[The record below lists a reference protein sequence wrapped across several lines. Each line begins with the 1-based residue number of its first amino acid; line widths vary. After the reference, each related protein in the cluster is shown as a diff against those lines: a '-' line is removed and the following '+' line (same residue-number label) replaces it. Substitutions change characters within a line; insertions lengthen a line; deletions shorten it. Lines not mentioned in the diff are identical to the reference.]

1 MANNCYF
8 DLHVT
13 CKNPEGVSAI
23 LDAFD
28 LDVDSPSANPIGA
41 ISYTCIYDKG
51 HHKTKEFGYGD
62 YFAYIDGDCKWSV
75 QSAILDK
82 NRLQEIIS
90 KYKLNLEIYSEEPG
104 CGFMEHY
111 LWEEGELV
119 LSESADF
126 ALIHIDNIQDDE
138 EWADEFFNSLIVKK
152 TCITKDNYESFA
164 DDDGY
169 IKVGG
174 YDYMWTVN

>member
-13 CKNPEGVSAI
+13 CKNSEGVLAI
-23 LDAFD
+23 LNAFD
-28 LDVDSPSANPIGA
+28 LDTNNPSTDLVGA
-41 ISYTCIYDKG
+41 INDTWTYNKG
-51 HHKTKEFGYGD
+51 HHKTKEFEYGD

-75 QSAILDK
+75 RSAILDK
-82 NRLQEIIS
+82 NKLQEIIS

-111 LWEEGELV
+111 LWEEGELI
-119 LSESADF
+119 LSESTDF
-126 ALIHIDNIQDDE
+126 ALIHIDDIQDDQ
-138 EWADEFFNSLIVKK
+138 EWAEDFFNSQVVKNM
-152 TCITKDNYESFA
+152 CITKDNYESFA

-169 IKVGG
+169 IKIGG